1 MQHTTG
7 LLSRGDVRRNDR
19 RRQLRERVSRDRAIC
34 GIDLADR
41 VQELV
46 VTDHDGVVLARRG
59 LRDVRAWQLQDS
71 LVWARKQARQHGFDD
86 VVVACEP
93 TGHRWRTVQVQCDQL
108 GLDLVC
114 VQPLLVHRERER
126 EDYTRDRSDARDAVL
141 IAGLAAQLRC
151 YVPERAEPAWAR
163 LRHLGARREQLVA
176 REGGCRQQVGALAE
190 CAWPTVLDAAAKPLD
205 SVTWRAAVAAVA
217 DRTDHGDL
225 VGLRRR
231 LRWGRFQGAVRRAVA
246 DLGGQRVCWRIAR
259 SVYDAMADP
268 GGVPDQQHGT
278 LERMQLLLDDWQ
290 HTRTLLADVEA
301 RMVDVLDELELT
313 DLVTSIHGLSAVGGA
328 CILAESGD
336 LSRFGTARALVKHA
350 GLCPRDNHSG
360 TFQGSTTISGRGRP
374 SLRLAAW
381 RAVWGALPHNTVL
394 AARYDHLTS
403 RQTNQLA
410 GPQARVAVA
419 GSLLRQLHAVVTRR
433 QAWDPDIASGRRP
446 AAKEVMPP
454 AA

>member
-1 MQHTTG
+1 MEHTTG
-7 LLSRGDVRRNDR
+7 LLSRGDVRRNDHR
-19 RRQLRERVSRDRAIC
+19 RRLRQLVSKDRAIC
-34 GIDLADR
+34 GIDLADS

-71 LVWARKQARQHGFDD
+71 LGWARKQARRHGFDD
-86 VVVACEP
+86 AVVACEP
-93 TGHRWRTVQVQCDQL
+93 TGHRWRTVMVQCDQL
-108 GLDLVC
+108 GLALVC

-163 LRHLGARREQLVA
+163 LRHLGARREQLVT
-176 REGGCRQQVGALAE
+176 REGGCRQQIGALTE
-190 CAWPTVLDAAAKPLD
+190 CAWPAVLEAAAKPLD
-205 SVTWRAAVAAVA
+205 STTWRAAVAAVV
-217 DRTDHGDL
+217 DRTEQGDL
-225 VGLRRR
+225 AGLRRR
-231 LRWGRFQGAVRRAVA
+231 MRWGRFQNAVRRQVG

-259 SVYDAMADP
+259 SVYDHMADP
-268 GGVPDQQHGT
+268 RGVPDQQHGAT
-278 LERMQLLLDDWQ
+278 ERIGLLLNDWH
-290 HTRTLLADVEA
+290 HTQLQLVDVET
-301 RMVDVLDELELT
+301 RMVGVLDQLELT
-313 DLVTSIHGLSAVGGA
+313 DLVTSIHGLSAVGAA
-328 CILAESGD
+328 CIMAESGD
-336 LSRFGTARALVKHA
+336 LTRFSSARALVKHA

-360 TFQGSTTISGRGRP
+360 TFQGQTTISGRGRP

-381 RAVWGALPHNTVL
+381 RAVWGALPHNAVF

-403 RQTNQLA
+403 RDTNPLA

-433 QAWDPDIASGRRP
+433 QAWDPDIAAGRRP